1 MTTSELDDTVIAMS
15 GVSVWTPE
23 RFTILNDICW
33 TVCPGEHWALLGP
46 NGSGKSTLLSLA
58 AAARHPSAGTVSVL
72 DGRLGRVDVRELRR
86 RIGLVEPTT
95 RMLEWLTVEDFV
107 LTGASASIWP
117 LWDQYGPAE
126 RARATELLALVGA
139 DAITERPINACSQGE
154 RQRVRIARAL
164 MLRPA
169 LLLLD
174 EPAVGLDFPA
184 REALLD
190 ALQALADAEPE
201 LSTVLVTHHLEELP
215 RTTSHLILLR
225 QGEVVTAGPI
235 AETLTDAAISF
246 CFGLD
251 VVVGREQGRWWAR
264 SAAAWAPRED
274 SVERRVA
281 SA

>member
-1 MTTSELDDTVIAMS
+1 MTTHDPDETVIAMA

-23 RFTILNDICW
+23 RFTILHDICW
-33 TVCPGEHWALLGP
+33 TVRRGEHWALLGP

-58 AAARHPSAGTVSVL
+58 AAARHPSAGSVSVL
-72 DGRLGRVDVRELRR
+72 GGRLGRVDIRELRR

-95 RMLEWLTVEDFV
+95 RMLEWLTVEEFV

-117 LWDQYGPAE
+117 LWDQYGATERE
-126 RARATELLALVGA
+126 RAAALLALVGA
-139 DAITERPINACSQGE
+139 DAIADRQISACSQGE

-164 MLRPA
+164 MPRPA

-184 REALLD
+184 REALLN

-215 RTTSHLILLR
+215 RTSSHLILVR

-235 AETLTDAAISF
+235 RETLTDGAISA

-251 VVVGREQGRWWAR
+251 VVVAQEQGRWWAR
-264 SAAAWAPRED
+264 SAPTWASGAVGIPT
-274 SVERRVA
+274 
-281 SA
+281 